1 LKKYIIF
8 GTGSFISDVFDLIHV
23 NGGVVHKIYQNV
35 KETMRPGDLS
45 LRQRA
50 AILGYPLQV
59 YDSLNDF
66 VPEEDCAY
74 VLGCTTVQKYGLV
87 DELKSKWGLTL
98 ARLVH
103 PEAYLGANVHVGE
116 GVVVNARAIIAP
128 NAFLDDFCLVN
139 RAAVIGHDT
148 RIGRYTR
155 IAPAAVIGGLGR
167 IGEKCSVGIGA
178 IVLDRI
184 EIGDLSV
191 IGAGAL
197 VTRKVPGKV
206 VAYGAPAKVVRS
218 NDESDFETYIKRLA
232 GEGEEPVHAQQ
243 GRPGRDDA

>member
-8 GTGSFISDVFDLIHV
+8 GTGSFISDVFDLVHV
-23 NGGVVHKIYQNV
+23 NGGVVHKIYKNV
-35 KETMRPGDLS
+35 RETVRAGDLS
-45 LRQRA
+45 LRERA
-50 AILGYPLQV
+50 AMLGYPVQV
-59 YDSLNDF
+59 HDSLNDF
-66 VPEEDCAY
+66 VPEEDWAY

-116 GVVVNARAIIAP
+116 GAVINARATIAP

-139 RAAVIGHDT
+139 RAAMIGHDT
-148 RIGRYTR
+148 RIGRFTR

-167 IGEKCSVGIGA
+167 IGEKCSIGIGA
-178 IVLDRI
+178 IVLDRV
-184 EIGDLSV
+184 EIGDWSV

-197 VTRKVPGKV
+197 VTRNVPAKV
-206 VAYGAPAKVVRS
+206 VAYGVPAKVVRP
-218 NDESDFETYIKRLA
+218 NDEGDFETYIKRLSA
-232 GEGEEPVHAQQ
+232 EATELTPAEQRKTQLRG
-243 GRPGRDDA
+243 